1 MKTNKDKAS
10 RKKVNNINS
19 ALGFVWKS
27 TLEEL
32 KLRVDDEAMDKWF
45 YCFSIVKM
53 KKNLVVFRYTG
64 NGDMNEFND
73 KWKEVFFDCFF
84 TVLGYETEIK
94 IEQVKTRE
102 DKKDRRIRKLGAFI
116 AAAALVCA
124 AAAVIVLG
132 MSYISNLTFEEDF
145 YQVVYEDIRI
155 CAE

>member
-1 MKTNKDKAS
+1 MKTNKDKAL

-73 KWKEVFFDCFF
+73 EWKEVFSDCFF

-94 IEQVKTRE
+94 IEQVKPRE
-102 DKKDRRIRKLGAFI
+102 DK
-116 AAAALVCA
+116 
-124 AAAVIVLG
+124 
-132 MSYISNLTFEEDF
+132 
-145 YQVVYEDIRI
+145 
-155 CAE
+155 